1 MQNTQALGLVVYTVI
16 IANLLKN
23 YEILIYVKLI
33 FCLNSF
39 MKISKKNFKKL
50 KKFIKGL
57 NKEVVSLDKEVSKL
71 KSEFKKFKPHSQKQ
85 KEGLVIEAQNQTH

>member
-1 MQNTQALGLVVYTVI
+1 VYTII

-33 FCLNSF
+33 FCLNSI

-71 KSEFKKFKPHSQKQ
+71 KLEFKKFKPHTQKQ
-85 KEGLVIEAQNQTH
+85 KEAVVVEAQNQTH

>member
-1 MQNTQALGLVVYTVI
+1 MYTVI

-57 NKEVVSLDKEVSKL
+57 NKEVSKL
-71 KSEFKKFKPHSQKQ
+71 KSEFKKFKPHSQKR
-85 KEGLVIEAQNQTH
+85 KETLTTEVQNQTH

>member
-1 MQNTQALGLVVYTVI
+1 MYTVI

-71 KSEFKKFKPHSQKQ
+71 KSEFKKFKPHSQKR
-85 KEGLVIEAQNQTH
+85 KETLTTAVQNQTH